1 MADKVFNGRI
11 IHKNDIEE
19 NWKKAINFIPKKSE
33 LIIYNPDNTHAQA
46 RVKVGDGVT
55 KVNDLPFTIDDVKQV
70 TTVNGKTGAS
80 IVLTGDDIP
89 FSAGDSSENTIKYN
103 IDGAWSLAETAQTTA
118 EDAQTTAE
126 TAQTTAETAQTTAE
140 TAQNTANNAMPK
152 SPIVNPISSSE
163 DTVTKWT
170 ELGSGFYWVTQNN
183 VVQNQPNTWGFICNI
198 VFQLNGSHECYQ
210 FWLSQPGGDAYTRG
224 GNNNNWAQSWVRLM
238 NKNNF
243 SVDGSTLNISI

>member
-89 FSAGDSSENTIKYN
+89 FSAGDSSENTVKYN
-103 IDGAWSLAETAQTTA
+103 IDGAWSL
-118 EDAQTTAE
+118 
-126 TAQTTAETAQTTAE
+126 AETAQTTAE

-152 SPIVNPISSSE
+152 SGGTFTGGITLASGAVTVNQSNHQSISLISNN
-163 DTVTKWT
+163 
-170 ELGSGFYWVTQNN
+170 SGHILSIYENGNWHEVIHADFK
-183 VVQNQPNTWGFICNI
+183 GNI
-198 VFQLNGSHECYQ
+198 
-210 FWLSQPGGDAYTRG
+210 TG
-224 GNNNNWAQSWVRLM
+224 GNLM
-238 NKNNF
+238 PKANF
-243 SVDGSTLNISI
+243 SVSGSTLNISL

>member
-89 FSAGDSSENTIKYN
+89 FSAGDSSENTVKYN
-103 IDGAWSLAETAQTTA
+103 IDGAWSL
-118 EDAQTTAE
+118 AE

-152 SPIVNPISSSE
+152 SGGTFTGGITLASGAVTVNQSNHQSISLISNN
-163 DTVTKWT
+163 
-170 ELGSGFYWVTQNN
+170 SGHILSIYENGNWHEVIHADFK
-183 VVQNQPNTWGFICNI
+183 GNI
-198 VFQLNGSHECYQ
+198 
-210 FWLSQPGGDAYTRG
+210 TG
-224 GNNNNWAQSWVRLM
+224 GNLM
-238 NKNNF
+238 PKANF
-243 SVDGSTLNISI
+243 SVSGSTLNISL

>member
-89 FSAGDSSENTIKYN
+89 FSAGDSSENTVKYN
-103 IDGAWSLAETAQTTA
+103 IDGAWSL
-118 EDAQTTAE
+118 AE

-140 TAQNTANNAMPK
+140 TAQNTANNAIPK
-152 SPIVNPISSSE
+152 LPIGNPISSSE
-163 DTVTKWT
+163 DTVFKWA
-170 ELGSGFYWVTQNN
+170 ELGSGLFWINRGN
-183 VVQNQPNTWGFICNI
+183 VVQNQPSTYGFIFNVAI
-198 VFQLNGSHECYQ
+198 SPSEVYQL
-210 FWLSQPGGDAYTRG
+210 WLVQPGGAMYNRG
-224 GNNNNWAQSWVRLM
+224 GNGDGWSGTWW
-238 NKNNF
+238 NKIMDYRNF
-243 SVDGSTLNISI
+243 SVSGSTLNISI